1 MKFPVTKLP
10 VSRFPAFASLALSAA
25 ALAALPAIAAAATS
39 APTSDGA
46 TVFRCATKDGRT
58 VFSDQPC
65 VGADRVELWKPR
77 AVASGVERSGGPAG
91 AAAPARAAPA
101 VRDDPFVDCQRR
113 GGRFDLAARVCRL
126 PDDAAKAMF
135 KTQ

>member
-1 MKFPVTKLP
+1 MNIP
-10 VSRFPAFASLALSAA
+10 
-25 ALAALPAIAAAATS
+25 ALAIVAGVLIASPLLAAAAS
-39 APTSDGA
+39 GPPESGA
-46 TVFRCATKDGRT
+46 VFRCATKDGRT

-77 AVASGVERSGGPAG
+77 AVASGIERSGGPAG
-91 AAAPARAAPA
+91 AAAPARNAPA